1 MVPTKFLFILTNYR
15 IKQILSNFSKELAT
29 LHGNRIE
36 GLDYV
41 QSVNI
46 LVLWLNVHSVEITII
61 TLMLTNL
68 LKNFVKLAWIK
79 YWLAF
84 TKYFSIE
91 SKFLGFSTL
100 WCSKTRN
107 TWKKISWNH
116 FWFLISRNLLTKQT
130 KHDFYIVFTLY
141 FWNILM

>member
-1 MVPTKFLFILTNYR
+1 MV
-15 IKQILSNFSKELAT
+15 T
-29 LHGNRIE
+29 LYGNRIE

-91 SKFLGFSTL
+91 SKFL
-100 WCSKTRN
+100 
-107 TWKKISWNH
+107 
-116 FWFLISRNLLTKQT
+116 
-130 KHDFYIVFTLY
+130 VFPHCDVVRQETHENSV
-141 FWNILM
+141 FH